1 MLEYGRNLRNLAG
14 GYAALAGAVDAI
26 GFLKSGGLFVSF
38 MSGNS
43 TLLAVGFAQAGA
55 FAAAATGLIA
65 LFVTGV
71 ILNVIVSE
79 GAPSGHRKVVATISV
94 ALLLLAAGRDGR
106 ARPGSSDGHP
116 ARDARSARALPDR
129 GRRPVR

>member
-43 TLLAVGFAQAGA
+43 TLLAVGFAEAGA
-55 FAAAATGLIA
+55 FAAAATGLTFNDLMLQTPSRLRGMIYAAHVQAGMQMTKVSAKAHADYLATLDAIA
-65 LFVTGV
+65 KRL
-71 ILNVIVSE
+71 
-79 GAPSGHRKVVATISV
+79 
-94 ALLLLAAGRDGR
+94 R
-106 ARPGSSDGHP
+106 AEKA
-116 ARDARSARALPDR
+116 ARDAAASAAK
-129 GRRPVR
+129 